1 MTDFLLFCKCFIIG
15 FGNSIAGMHN
25 IAIAIFLKVFYNYI
39 IKEILILLKNVLNLP
54 KKIYYN
60 DSYDSNN
67 G

>member
-1 MTDFLLFCKCFIIG
+1 
-15 FGNSIAGMHN
+15 MHN